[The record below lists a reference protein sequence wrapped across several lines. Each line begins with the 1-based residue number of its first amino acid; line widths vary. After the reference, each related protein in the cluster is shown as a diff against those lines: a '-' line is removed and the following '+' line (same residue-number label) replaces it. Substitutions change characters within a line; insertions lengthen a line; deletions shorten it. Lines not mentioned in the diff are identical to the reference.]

1 MKLDVIC
8 LETEA
13 YYQLFDETIQYI
25 QSKIPKYEKEWV
37 NNEKAM
43 DILGVGTT
51 TLQRYRDL
59 NLIRVSRLSK
69 KHIMYYRPSLIQFLE
84 NNVKDY

>member
-1 MKLDVIC
+1 MIDVVC

-13 YYQLFDETIQYI
+13 YYKLIEETMKYV
-25 QSKIPKYEKEWV
+25 QSLTPEKEEDWV
-37 NNEKAM
+37 DTEKAM
-43 DILGVGTT
+43 AILKVGST

-69 KHIMYYRPSLIQFLE
+69 KHLMYYRPSLIAFLE
-84 NNVKDY
+84 NNVKAY